1 MHNHLFTC
9 LQSWYWSSSLPA
21 LCFDRQIHRT
31 HGKLPLKRRHHYSTT
46 TTARISIAADPV
58 KKKTSLQVKS
68 SKSHLLTF
76 SSLQGVRWVHL
87 LLSGSRILRLRACW
101 RRRPNPRACR
111 QRRPSPPAGHG
122 IGGRTCSRPCPSLAS
137 ASFRP
142 SFTAPRRSCRRP
154 PPSAMRRTRRRTRR
168 RPRPWPDTAT
178 GEARG
183 FRPAQEAAASD
194 PEAAAATGGG
204 GAGVGGHGWRPRP
217 DSAQGAVRDG
227 RRRRRGRL
235 LARRSRGGGGGGGV
249 GGQGEGKRG
258 LVRLDGLTGWPHGHG
273 SATDARWAT
282 GACHAAAAEL
292 RQRLRGREREGW
304 RSFRPGGLRS
314 RNPGWWV
321 FT

>member
-1 MHNHLFTC
+1 MLLLVSQSLVSILHNHLFTC

-142 SFTAPRRSCRRP
+142 SFAPPRRSCRRP
-154 PPSAMRRTRRRTRR
+154 PPSATR
-168 RPRPWPDTAT
+168 PPT
-178 GEARG
+178 GNES
-183 FRPAQEAAASD
+183 AAASPPVVAALVAED
-194 PEAAAATGGG
+194 PAPSLP
-204 GAGVGGHGWRPRP
+204 VGDGWH
-217 DSAQGAVRDG
+217 
-227 RRRRRGRL
+227 
-235 LARRSRGGGGGGGV
+235 
-249 GGQGEGKRG
+249 
-258 LVRLDGLTGWPHGHG
+258 LV
-273 SATDARWAT
+273 
-282 GACHAAAAEL
+282 
-292 RQRLRGREREGW
+292 
-304 RSFRPGGLRS
+304 
-314 RNPGWWV
+314 
-321 FT
+321 

>member
-1 MHNHLFTC
+1 MLLLVSQSLVSILHNHLFTC

-122 IGGRTCSRPCPSLAS
+122 IGGRTCSRPCPSLAG

-142 SFTAPRRSCRRP
+142 LLRGSPALVSPSPSFRDASDP
-154 PPSAMRRTRRRTRR
+154 
-168 RPRPWPDTAT
+168 
-178 GEARG
+178 EA
-183 FRPAQEAAASD
+183 D
-194 PEAAAATGGG
+194 PEAAAATAGHGHGRGPRLQAGAGGG
-204 GAGVGGHGWRPRP
+204 RVGPGGRRGH
-217 DSAQGAVRDG
+217 G
-227 RRRRRGRL
+227 RRRRR
-235 LARRSRGGGGGGGV
+235 RRRPRVEATAGLGAGCGSR
-249 GGQGEGKRG
+249 
-258 LVRLDGLTGWPHGHG
+258 WPE
-273 SATDARWAT
+273 
-282 GACHAAAAEL
+282 AA
-292 RQRLRGREREGW
+292 
-304 RSFRPGGLRS
+304 
-314 RNPGWWV
+314 
-321 FT
+321 

>member
-1 MHNHLFTC
+1 MLLLVSQSLVSILHNHLFTC

-87 LLSGSRILRLRACW
+87 LLSGSRILRLCACW

-154 PPSAMRRTRRRTRR
+154 PPSATRRTRRRTRR
-168 RPRPWPDTAT
+168 RPRPRPDTAT
-178 GEARG
+178 AGHGHGRG
-183 FRPAQEAAASD
+183 PRLQAGA
-194 PEAAAATGGG
+194 GGG
-204 GAGVGGHGWRPRP
+204 RVGPGGRRGH
-217 DSAQGAVRDG
+217 G
-227 RRRRRGRL
+227 RRRRR
-235 LARRSRGGGGGGGV
+235 RRRPRVEATAGLGAGCGSRRP
-249 GGQGEGKRG
+249 E
-258 LVRLDGLTGWPHGHG
+258 
-273 SATDARWAT
+273 
-282 GACHAAAAEL
+282 AA
-292 RQRLRGREREGW
+292 
-304 RSFRPGGLRS
+304 
-314 RNPGWWV
+314 
-321 FT
+321 